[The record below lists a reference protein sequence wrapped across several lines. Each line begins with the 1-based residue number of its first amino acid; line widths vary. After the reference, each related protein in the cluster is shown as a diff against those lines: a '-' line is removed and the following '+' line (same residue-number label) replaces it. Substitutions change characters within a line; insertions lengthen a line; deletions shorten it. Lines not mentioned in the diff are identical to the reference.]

1 MTDRSA
7 WTVGRFAGRSVD
19 LRVGMRGHPE
29 PPAGWALLLQAAD
42 MTRGRT
48 LDLSQTHGW
57 LASRAAQ
64 ADLPVD
70 VRLTSAMSYRAA
82 TRTAARHEPSHTR
95 LQLGSLGT
103 VTQQTYGTVWTS
115 PPGDRG
121 NAVVAA
127 HLDAAVAALKPD
139 GEAWV
144 LLEDARGAKRYAGWV
159 RDRFSRV
166 NEIAKRAGYRL
177 LHARDP
183 LPLGPPEPPRAFDT
197 PWGEMRAYPA
207 AWSAGKLD
215 PGAAFLLEVLATRG
229 DVAAGQRVWD
239 LGCGFGP
246 LARFADQAGAQ
257 VTATDDEADAVDSCR
272 LNVPGARVLHGA
284 GDACL
289 EAHETFDA
297 VLLNPPHHVGAGVRR
312 ELGRELVEVAWS
324 RVQAGG
330 TLWVVANAALPYER
344 DIDVQPQHVLT
355 SKDSRFRVLAWRKP
369 A

>member
-1 MTDRSA
+1 
-7 WTVGRFAGRSVD
+7 
-19 LRVGMRGHPE
+19 
-29 PPAGWALLLQAAD
+29 
-42 MTRGRT
+42 

-57 LASRAAQ
+57 FASRARH
-64 ADLPVD
+64 ADGAVD
-70 VRLTSAMSYRAA
+70 VLLTSAVSHQAA
-82 TRTAARHEPSHTR
+82 TRTAARHEPGRTR
-95 LQLGSLGT
+95 LQLGSLRA
-103 VTQQTYGTVWTS
+103 VTPQTYDTVWTS

-127 HLDAAVAALKPD
+127 HLDAAARALKLD

-159 RDRFSRV
+159 RDRFSHV

-183 LPLGPPEPPRAFDT
+183 LPLPPPEPPRAFDT
-197 PWGEMRAYPA
+197 PWGEMRAHPA

-215 PGAAFLLEVLATRG
+215 PGAAFLLEVLTTRG
-229 DVAAGQRVWD
+229 DVTAGQRVWD

-246 LARFADQAGAQ
+246 LARFAYEVGAE
-257 VTATDDEADAVDSCR
+257 VTATDDEADAADSCR

-284 GDACL
+284 EDTCL
-289 EAHETFDA
+289 EPHETFNV

-312 ELGRELVEVAWS
+312 DLGRELVDVAWR

-330 TLWVVANAALPYER
+330 TLFVVANAALPYER
-344 DIDVQPQHVLT
+344 DIGVQPQQVLT
-355 SKDSRFRVLAWRKP
+355 SQDGRFRVLAWLKP